1 LLRDEKEEP
10 NMRGDQIVRQWK
22 IIQFIESHRNGISVA
37 DLAEKT
43 ESLPR
48 TVYRDLDALL
58 EGGFPLYTDKDG
70 KNSLWK
76 MMDTYKGFPVPMTR
90 TELMA
95 LYMSRDLLRI
105 FEGMIFQESIETL
118 FEKVKAALLP
128 ETIQFLEKVA
138 GSVQID
144 VGPTKN
150 LSGFNEIV
158 KDLSEAT
165 TSRKRVEIDYR
176 AVSTGKL
183 TKRNVDP
190 YKVWIMN
197 GAFYLIG
204 QCNMRNAIRTF
215 AMDRIQNYTITD
227 ESFEIPE
234 DFSLEDYLQTA
245 FRVMRGK
252 PEKVTFRL
260 TQGAA
265 HVVRERIWHPTQ
277 ELREIEGGG
286 IEISV
291 MVPINYEIISWIMG
305 FGSAAEVI
313 EPESLRKQ
321 IMEEHVK
328 AANQYK

>member
-1 LLRDEKEEP
+1 
-10 NMRGDQIVRQWK
+10 MRGDQIVRQWK
-22 IIQFIESHRNGISVA
+22 IIQFMETRRYGISVA
-37 DLAEKT
+37 ELAEEL
-43 ESLPR
+43 ESQPR
-48 TVYRDLDALL
+48 TIYRDLEALYNA
-58 EGGFPLYTDKDG
+58 GFPLYNDKDG
-70 KNSLWK
+70 KNSVWK
-76 MMDTYKGFPVPMTR
+76 LLDTFRKDFRIPFTV

-144 VGPTKN
+144 LGPTKN

-158 KDLSEAT
+158 KDLSEAA

-183 TKRNVDP
+183 TAQRKVDP

-197 GAFYLIG
+197 GAFYLVG
-204 QCNMRNAIRTF
+204 LCNMRNAIRTF
-215 AMDRIQNYTITD
+215 AMDRIQNYTVTD

-234 DFSLEDYLQTA
+234 DFSLEDYMQTA

-260 TQGAA
+260 TPGAA

-291 MVPINYEIISWIMG
+291 EVPINYEIISWIMG

-321 IMEEHVK
+321 IMEEHLRASK
-328 AANQYK
+328 QYK